1 MSHTR
6 RAAGG
11 RPKAPADGS
20 ARDRSSLRRIPGGIW
35 ALGLVS
41 LCMDLSSELVHALLP
56 LYMAGALGASM
67 LTIGLVEG
75 VAEATAL
82 VVKVFSGVFS
92 DVFRRRKPLVLLGY
106 GLAAIT
112 KVVFPLAPTLAWV
125 VGARFVDRV
134 GKGIRGAPRDA
145 LIADLAPADLRGASF
160 GLRQALDTVGG
171 VGGPLLALAAMA
183 LFAGSFEAAFWVA
196 VVPAGLA
203 VLLLV
208 FGVREPERAAGAGG
222 SRPRVSWRDLR
233 RLPRDYWVVVGIAAL
248 LTLARFSEAFLVLRA
263 RDLGLSIGEAPWV
276 MVVMSAVYAAVSYP
290 AGTAFDRGHGPR
302 LMMAGLCALV
312 AAHLALGMATAPAL
326 VFAGAALWGM
336 HMGLTQ
342 GLLAAL
348 VAVHAPA
355 DLRGSAFGAFN
366 LACGAALL
374 LASALAGALWDASGP
389 RSTFV
394 AGAVFALA
402 AGMALHRHGRAARP
416 GVR

>member
-1 MSHTR
+1 V
-6 RAAGG
+6 
-11 RPKAPADGS
+11 
-20 ARDRSSLRRIPGGIW
+20 
-35 ALGLVS
+35 LGLVS

-75 VAEATAL
+75 IAEATAPI
-82 VVKVFSGVFS
+82 VKVFSGVLS

-106 GLAAIT
+106 GLAAVT
-112 KVVFPLAPTLAWV
+112 KVVFPLASTLAWV

-145 LIADLAPADLRGASF
+145 LIADLAPPGLHGASF

-208 FGVREPERAAGAGG
+208 FGVREPERPVGAGAG
-222 SRPRVSWRDLR
+222 RPRLAWRDVR
-233 RLPRDYWVVVGIAAL
+233 RLPRDYWLVVGIAAL
-248 LTLARFSEAFLVLRA
+248 LTLARFSEAFLVLRG
-263 RDLGLSIGEAPWV
+263 RDLGLSVAQAPWV

-290 AGTAFDRGHGPR
+290 AGTAFDRGQGTR
-302 LMMAGLCALV
+302 LLTAGLGALV
-312 AAHLALGMATAPAL
+312 AADLALAFAPSPPL
-326 VFAGAALWGM
+326 LFVGAALWGL

-348 VAVHAPA
+348 VAVHSPA

-366 LACGAALL
+366 LACGVALL
-374 LASALAGALWDASGP
+374 VASALAGGLWDAYGP
-389 RSTFV
+389 RTTFV
-394 AGAVFALA
+394 AGALFTVVAGVALRRYRLPA
-402 AGMALHRHGRAARP
+402 PRPAR
-416 GVR
+416 